1 MIQAQRLKNR
11 PCAGFFVRVAQ
22 GFAILDAAVPLFQER
37 TMPRETTANV
47 EPSPAQLQVINDP
60 GNEDP
65 GSLMDD
71 ALVPLQEGPEDG
83 DGKPDP
89 DD

>member
-1 MIQAQRLKNR
+1 
-11 PCAGFFVRVAQ
+11 
-22 GFAILDAAVPLFQER
+22 
-37 TMPRETTANV
+37 MPRETPVNV
-47 EPSPAQLQVINDP
+47 EPAPAQPQVINDP

-89 DD
+89 GD